1 MHTLWRRWSVDSRL
15 AAAFLAAPSSLL
27 RRLLLSLLGAA
38 LEVALMAALGGLG
51 AKSVLGLPGPLAVAI
66 AAVVGIFA
74 GPLAAALVSATG
86 AISYVAFLS
95 HFGRTIDPGVLVAS
109 SLLWVVLSV
118 LIALAAAMLR
128 RQVAARIASQRHTDE
143 LYRRLE
149 ESLLP
154 RSKPSHPVL
163 WIASYYQPGERGLRL
178 SGDFFDLAV
187 LTDGTLALVIGD
199 VSGHGPRAAAL
210 GAILRGAWR
219 GLVGE
224 ASPTAAAHALH
235 QIALSEGAADDA
247 FATALFAWVDVE
259 HNLLRAISA
268 GHPAPLLLGSDVSE
282 LNLDSRLP
290 LGIFDQA
297 PAWQVSSIELPES
310 WTLFFYTDGLIDMRL
325 GPDSSERYGIERLRA
340 RLRSLDGHALD
351 DDAVAQLVEGF
362 AEQSG
367 QPPEDDVALVV
378 VSKGSPLASSQAR
391 GASPALR

>member
-15 AAAFLAAPSSLL
+15 AAAFLAAPASLL
-27 RRLLLSLLGAA
+27 RRLLLALAGAA
-38 LEVALMAALGGLG
+38 LEVALIAALGGLG

-74 GPLAAALVSATG
+74 GPIAAALVSASG
-86 AISYVAFLS
+86 VLAYVAFLS
-95 HFGRTIDPGVLVAS
+95 HFGRVIGPGVLAAS
-109 SLLWVVLSV
+109 ALLWVVLSL

-128 RQVAARIASQRHTDE
+128 RQMAARATSQRHADE

-154 RSKPSHPVL
+154 RSTASHPAL
-163 WIASYYQPGERGLRL
+163 RIASYYQPGERGLRL

-187 LTDGTLALVIGD
+187 LDDGSLALVIGD

-247 FATALFAWVDVE
+247 FATALFAWIDVE
-259 HNLLRAISA
+259 GDLLRAISA
-268 GHPAPLLLGSDVSE
+268 GHPAPLLLGSEVSE
-282 LNLDSRLP
+282 LSLDTRLP
-290 LGIFDQA
+290 LGLFDAA
-297 PAWQVSSIELPES
+297 PAWQVSSIELPAS

-325 GPDSSERYGIERLRA
+325 GPESSERYGIERLRA
-340 RLRSLDGHALD
+340 RLRLLDGHVLD
-351 DDAVAQLVEGF
+351 DDAVAELVEGF
-362 AEQSG
+362 AKQSG
-367 QPPEDDVALVV
+367 QPPEDDVAVVV
-378 VSKGSPLASSQAR
+378 VSKGSHT
-391 GASPALR
+391 PALQSQEERSAPG